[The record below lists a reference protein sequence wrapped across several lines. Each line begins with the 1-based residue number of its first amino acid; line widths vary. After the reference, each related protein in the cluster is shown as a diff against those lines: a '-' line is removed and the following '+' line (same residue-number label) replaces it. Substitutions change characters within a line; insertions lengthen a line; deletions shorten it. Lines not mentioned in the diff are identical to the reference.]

1 MKVTRMILLVL
12 AVLLAA
18 SFVYAG
24 GNRDSGGLTLRKG
37 VLSIGM
43 EMTYPPMEY
52 WAEDGKTP
60 LGFDVELGKAIA
72 AKMGLKPDFVDTSWD
87 GIFAGVNANKYDCI
101 ISAVTIY
108 PARLEAHN
116 FSKPYIS
123 NTIAMVLPKDSNITA
138 RSPEE
143 CAGLNVAFQTETT
156 ADEYMEELAAGGL
169 RYTPRRYDSMIQCF
183 NELQLGRLD
192 AVITD
197 LLVAYEFVGRANSPF
212 EIVWQSAEDD
222 KFGICMKKGNDALTA
237 AINQALDALWADG
250 TLLRLSRET
259 FDGMDLV
266 TSAWK

>member
-1 MKVTRMILLVL
+1 MKAKRIVL
-12 AVLLAA
+12 AVLTVLIAV

-24 GNRDSGGLTLRKG
+24 GGRDSGGLTLKKG

-72 AKMGLKPDFVDTSWD
+72 AKMGLTPNFIDTSWD

-101 ISAVTIY
+101 ISAVTIN
-108 PARLEAHN
+108 PARLAAHN
-116 FSKPYIS
+116 FSNPYVS
-123 NTIAMVLPKDSNITA
+123 NTLAMVLPKGSRISA
-138 RSPEE
+138 RSPQE
-143 CAGLNVAFQTETT
+143 CSGLNVAFQTETT
-156 ADEYMEELAAGGL
+156 ADEYMEDLGAGGL

-183 NELQLGRLD
+183 NELQLGRVD
-192 AVITD
+192 VVVTD
-197 LLVAYEFVGRANSPF
+197 LLVAYEFVGRADSPF
-212 EIVWQSAEDD
+212 EIVWQSGEDE

-237 AINQALDALWADG
+237 AINQALNELWADG
-250 TLLRLSRET
+250 TLLRISKET

-266 TSAWK
+266 TSAWN